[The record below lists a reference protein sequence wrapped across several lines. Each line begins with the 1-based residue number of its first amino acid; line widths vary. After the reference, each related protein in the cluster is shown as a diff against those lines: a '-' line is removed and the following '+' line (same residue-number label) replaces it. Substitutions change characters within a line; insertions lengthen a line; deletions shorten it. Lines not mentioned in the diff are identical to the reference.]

1 MPNWVIISIGFLAQ
15 GLFSSR
21 LILQWIV
28 SEKNKKVLTPKLFWE
43 VSLFASVLLFL
54 YGYLRHD
61 FSIMLGQTLTY
72 YIYIRNI
79 QLQNHWKE
87 FPKIVR
93 IFLYIFPALIVLYGF
108 NNGIFDV
115 DLLFKNE
122 KIPMWLLFL
131 GVVSQVL
138 FTFRFV
144 YQWIYSER
152 KHESQLPMGFWAISL
167 TGSLLILIYAIIRKD
182 PVLFVGHFMGFI
194 VYARNI
200 LIKRKEKNG
209 SVD

>member
-15 GLFSSR
+15 ALFSSR

-115 DLLFKNE
+115 DLLFK
-122 KIPMWLLFL
+122 
-131 GVVSQVL
+131 
-138 FTFRFV
+138 FRFV

>member
-1 MPNWVIISIGFLAQ
+1 MPNWIIIGIGFIAQ
-15 GLFSSR
+15 ALFSSR
-21 LILQWIV
+21 LILQWIL

-43 VSLFASVLLFL
+43 ISLFASVLLFF

-93 IFLYIFPALIVLYGF
+93 IFLYVFPGLIVLYGF

-115 DLLFKNE
+115 DL
-122 KIPMWLLFL
+122 L

-152 KHESQLPMGFWAISL
+152 KHESQLPMGFWTISL
-167 TGSLLILIYAIIRKD
+167 TGSLLILTYAIIRKD

>member
-15 GLFSSR
+15 ALFSSR

-93 IFLYIFPALIVLYGF
+93 IFLYIFPALIVLYSF

-167 TGSLLILIYAIIRKD
+167 TGSLLILTYAIIRKD

>member
-1 MPNWVIISIGFLAQ
+1 MPNWIIIGIGFIAQ
-15 GLFSSR
+15 ALFSSR
-21 LILQWIV
+21 LILQWIL

-43 VSLFASVLLFL
+43 ISLFASVLLFF

-93 IFLYIFPALIVLYGF
+93 VFLYVFPGLIVLYGF

-122 KIPMWLLFL
+122 KIIPRNMTC
-131 GVVSQVL
+131 
-138 FTFRFV
+138 FTA
-144 YQWIYSER
+144 E
-152 KHESQLPMGFWAISL
+152 
-167 TGSLLILIYAIIRKD
+167 
-182 PVLFVGHFMGFI
+182 
-194 VYARNI
+194 
-200 LIKRKEKNG
+200 
-209 SVD
+209 VDCSAKQHGLVECD